1 MTSIRIDDPD
11 ANVGVQAAI
20 IADQNDA
27 FRKSMCGFPD
37 ENSVPQGK
45 LVMTQGV
52 NAEGPA
58 FHMVL
63 MQRLAEYNN
72 FTADNDP
79 YGWHD
84 FGGVKVNE
92 TDVWFKIDLYD
103 ENYEMGSETPH
114 DTLVTRRVLTLLLPS
129 EY

>member
-1 MTSIRIDDPD
+1 MTSNKIDDPE
-11 ANVGVQAAI
+11 ANVGVQAAM
-20 IADQNDA
+20 IAEQNDA
-27 FRKSMCGFPD
+27 FRKTMCGL
-37 ENSVPQGK
+37 EIQGTIPQGK

-63 MQRLAEYNN
+63 MQRLAEYSD

-84 FGGVKVNE
+84 FGSVKVND
-92 TDVWFKIDLYD
+92 TDVWFKIDGVD
-103 ENYEMGSETPH
+103 APSHNGIAMCQTGFVGSQ
-114 DTLVTRRVLTLLLPS
+114 
-129 EY
+129 